1 MSPPRTFHNRS
12 WGESGPSY
20 GTRVPTFRPYL
31 NVHEFKAARTA
42 VRPSWAGLSTGR
54 GMNDCPTTS
63 PRSWES
69 RIQQSHGHSAL
80 DWGHTGTSQWISP
93 HKSLLKE
100 AFSASPVD
108 AGVEEKRKLQSQLEK
123 LPTLPLVLK
132 KCKGDE
138 LGKLVDVKLY
148 PSEWFRACNE

>member
-1 MSPPRTFHNRS
+1 M
-12 WGESGPSY
+12 
-20 GTRVPTFRPYL
+20 
-31 NVHEFKAARTA
+31 
-42 VRPSWAGLSTGR
+42 
-54 GMNDCPTTS
+54 
-63 PRSWES
+63 
-69 RIQQSHGHSAL
+69 
-80 DWGHTGTSQWISP
+80 
-93 HKSLLKE
+93 KE

-148 PSEWFRACNE
+148 PSE